1 MILFSQPSQIRPPTV
16 RRFFSAVALVLPLQL
31 ITGLPSAHAC
41 EDLKGTWVD
50 QEFRYQLKPH
60 VHGNNGKIHTGQLE
74 LCDARFL
81 RFNYKL
87 KHKQEWKRQG
97 QKYTVYK
104 TTSNVKGDVDIRRRD
119 RDTVNVCA
127 DLPKD
132 WGEACV
138 WVGDVA
144 RILAGG

>member
-1 MILFSQPSQIRPPTV
+1 M
-16 RRFFSAVALVLPLQL
+16 
-31 ITGLPSAHAC
+31 
-41 EDLKGTWVD
+41 
-50 QEFRYQLKPH
+50 
-60 VHGNNGKIHTGQLE
+60 
-74 LCDARFL
+74 

-97 QKYTVYK
+97 EKFKVYSMN
-104 TTSNVKGDVDIRRRD
+104 SNVAGDVDILGPD

-127 DLPKD
+127 DLPRD
-132 WGEACV
+132 WGKACL